1 MASMAGASPSGARPK
16 RASAWAR
23 AASMRSM
30 ARSEEHTSELQS
42 RQYIVCRLLLEKK
55 YTARP
60 GSVLP
65 NRLPQVLLLF
75 LKDLFLWGF
84 LQGKIRPALH
94 LLPIFL
100 PLFSSPMPHS
110 TVESP

>member
-55 YTARP
+55 YTSKINLPSSVNLSSPLSAHTIFRP
-60 GSVLP
+60 M
-65 NRLPQVLLLF
+65 
-75 LKDLFLWGF
+75 DLGRETDPEQSAHGYL
-84 LQGKIRPALH
+84 LH
-94 LLPIFL
+94 L
-100 PLFSSPMPHS
+100 
-110 TVESP
+110 